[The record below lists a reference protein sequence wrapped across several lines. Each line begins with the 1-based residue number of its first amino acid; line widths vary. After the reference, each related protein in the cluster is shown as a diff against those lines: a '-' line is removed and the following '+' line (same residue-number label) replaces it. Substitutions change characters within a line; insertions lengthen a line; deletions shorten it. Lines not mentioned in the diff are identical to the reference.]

1 MPFRE
6 EEWVAPHD
14 RRAVYRLLGGMS
26 LLALVFMVGYLCF
39 RLVALAASAP
49 TGADRVMALA
59 LLAADLFLCLH
70 GLGFFASVIR
80 STRRQIRRGPDVFA
94 LHASAPVA
102 VLIAAFNE
110 PEEVLEQ
117 TIASALAM
125 DYPRMRVYLLDDS
138 TRAECREG
146 SARLAERYGI
156 RLVHR
161 TDRSGYKAGAI
172 NDLLPL
178 LEEPYVAVL
187 DADQRP
193 VHSWLKEVV
202 PLLDAD
208 PRLAFVQVPQVY
220 VNTEGLPVARTA
232 RYQQA
237 VFFEYISEGKSQ
249 SNAMYCCGS
258 NVVLRREALL
268 SIEVKV
274 AGRRHFF
281 DETSVTED
289 FATSLRL
296 HATGWKT
303 AFVNLTYVVG
313 MGPETLAAYFTQQMR
328 WAMGT
333 LGVGLRTLRLFLR
346 HPRALSPAQW
356 WEYLLSCSYYLI
368 GYVNFV
374 FVLAPIAFLF
384 FGVRPLR
391 TNSSLYF
398 LVFLPYVTLTI
409 SFFFLGMKLR
419 GHPVRGVWLA
429 TALSFGTFWTYMKA
443 GLVAFFGLKRAFGV
457 TPKGVG
463 GALPLRGL
471 KMEAL
476 VLALSAGAAAAG
488 LWHIARFGPD
498 AAYVANTFWA
508 AYHVVLLSF
517 LFLYFNRPVD
527 IAGRRLLFEAA
538 ELDRLTA

>member
-1 MPFRE
+1 MPIRGE
-6 EEWVAPHD
+6 AWIGPQD
-14 RRAVYRLLGGMS
+14 SRAVYRLLGGMS
-26 LLALVFMVGYLCF
+26 LLAFVFMVGYLCF
-39 RLVALAASAP
+39 RLVNLVATAP
-49 TGADRVMALA
+49 TGAERGMAVA
-59 LLAADLFLCLH
+59 LLGADLFLCLH

-80 STRRQIRRGPDVFA
+80 STRRQAQRGPEIFTIQA
-94 LHASAPVA
+94 QAPVA

-110 PEEVLEQ
+110 SEEVLEP

-125 DYPRMRVYLLDDS
+125 DYPRLRVYLLDDS
-138 TRAECREG
+138 TRAEFREG
-146 SARLAERYGI
+146 SARLAQRYGI
-156 RLVHR
+156 TLVHR
-161 TDRSGYKAGAI
+161 TNRSGYKAGAI
-172 NDLLPL
+172 NELLPR

-193 VHSWLKEVV
+193 VHSWLKEVI
-202 PLLDAD
+202 PLLEAD
-208 PRLAFVQVPQVY
+208 SRLAFVQVPQVY

-237 VFFEYISEGKSQ
+237 VFFEYISEAKSH

-268 SIEVKV
+268 AIEVKV
-274 AGRRHFF
+274 GGRRTFF

-289 FATSLRL
+289 FATSLRW
-296 HATGWKT
+296 HAAGWKT
-303 AFVNLTYVVG
+303 GFVNRTYVVG
-313 MGPETLAAYFTQQMR
+313 MGPETLPGYFTQQRR
-328 WAMGT
+328 WATGT
-333 LGVGLRTLRLFLR
+333 LGVGLRALRLFL
-346 HPRALSPAQW
+346 HSPRALSPAQW

-374 FVLAPIAFLF
+374 FMISPIAFLF

-391 TNSSLYF
+391 ADSSLYL
-398 LVFLPYVTLTI
+398 LVFLPYVATTV

-443 GLVAFFGLKRAFGV
+443 GLAALLGKRSAFGV

-463 GALPLRGL
+463 GAMPLRAM
-471 KMEAL
+471 KMEVL
-476 VLALSAGAAAAG
+476 MLALSAGAAVTG
-488 LWHIARFGPD
+488 FWHMASFGPD
-498 AAYVANTFWA
+498 GGYVANTFWA
-508 AYHVVLLSF
+508 AYHVLLLSF

-527 IAGRRLLFEAA
+527 IGRRRLLFEPAEAA
-538 ELDRLTA
+538 ELV

>member
-1 MPFRE
+1 MPFRGGA
-6 EEWVAPHD
+6 WAPPSD
-14 RRAVYRLLGGMS
+14 SRAVYRLLGSLS

-39 RLVALAASAP
+39 RLVTLVATAP
-49 TGADRVMALA
+49 TGADRAMAVA
-59 LLAADLFLCLH
+59 LLGADLFLCLH

-80 STRRQIRRGPDVFA
+80 STRRQMRKGPEIFA
-94 LHASAPVA
+94 LQASAPVA

-110 PEEVLEQ
+110 SEEVLEQ

-125 DYPRMRVYLLDDS
+125 DYPKLRVYLLDDS
-138 TRAECREG
+138 TKAESREG
-146 SARLAERYGI
+146 SARLAQRYGI
-156 RLVHR
+156 TLVHR

-172 NDLLPL
+172 NDLLPR
-178 LEEPYVAVL
+178 LEERYIAVL

-193 VHSWLKEVV
+193 VHSWLKEIV
-202 PLLDAD
+202 PLLEAD

-268 SIEVKV
+268 SIEVRV
-274 AGRRHFF
+274 GDRRHFF

-296 HATGWKT
+296 HATNWKT
-303 AFVNLTYVVG
+303 AFVNRTYVVG

-333 LGVGLRTLRLFLR
+333 LGVGLRTLRLFLG

-356 WEYLLSCSYYLI
+356 WEYLLSCTYYLI

-374 FVLAPIAFLF
+374 FILSPIAFLF
-384 FGVRPLR
+384 AGVRPLR
-391 TNSSLYF
+391 TSSGLYL
-398 LVFLPYVTLTI
+398 LVFLPYVTLTV
-409 SFFFLGMKLR
+409 SFFFLGMRLR

-429 TALSFGTFWTYMKA
+429 TALSFGTFWIYMKA

-463 GALPLRGL
+463 GALPLRGMKVEL
-471 KMEAL
+471 LA
-476 VLALSAGAAAAG
+476 LALSAAAAVTG
-488 LWHIARFGPD
+488 VWHMARHGFD
-498 AAYVANTFWA
+498 AAYAANTFWA
-508 AYHVVLLSF
+508 TYHVVLLSF

-527 IAGRRLLFEAA
+527 IAQRRLLFERA
-538 ELDRLTA
+538 ELDQLTA